1 MNDSINSKIKS
12 IDELAKVVDKAKGS
26 GKVIVSTNGCF
37 DLLHVGHLR
46 YLQAAKSFGDILIVA
61 INSDSSTKAIKGA
74 NRPIIPESERAE
86 LLAGLECV
94 DYVTI
99 FEQTTPIETLLK
111 LKPDIHVKGGDY
123 TMERIIE
130 RQAVESY
137 GGKVIIAPHVPG
149 RSTSEVIKLISKRW

>member
-1 MNDSINSKIKS
+1 MSNSKIKTV
-12 IDELAKVVDKAKGS
+12 DELAKIVDDAKKNGEI
-26 GKVIVSTNGCF
+26 IVSTNGCF
-37 DLLHVGHLR
+37 DILHVGHLR

-61 INSDSSTKAIKGA
+61 INSDSSVKAIKGD
-74 NRPIIPESERAE
+74 NRPVISESERAE
-86 LLAGLECV
+86 LLGGLECV

-123 TMERIIE
+123 TMDRIIE

-137 GGKVIIAPHVPG
+137 GGKVVIAPYVPG
-149 RSTSEVIKLISKRW
+149 RSTSEIIKMISEM